1 MLPLTLQEIAQ
12 ATCARICNGN
22 AGATAAT
29 ISAMSDD
36 SRKVIPGSIFI
47 ALRGDRHD
55 AHDFL
60 PQVARGGAG
69 AILADREDKIRDL
82 PIPVLLVRDT
92 RKALGQLGHYVR
104 QKLKCRV
111 IAIGGSNGKTTTKH
125 LVGSVLAAQFKGTQS
140 PKSFNND
147 IGVPLTLLGASAA
160 DHYVVLELG
169 TNHPGEL
176 SPLSLIAEPQ
186 IAVITSIGEEHLEG
200 FIDLDGV
207 RREEASLV
215 DGLRPDGL
223 LIANGDDPKLL
234 DMVRSRYGRLI
245 TFGFGPENDLVVS
258 SVRCSLDGIRFSVSG
273 SETEFELPLPG
284 RHNASNALVA
294 VAIGREFGM
303 TDSAI
308 RDALSAC
315 SRPEMRMQLVRCN
328 GIAIL
333 NDAYNANPAS
343 MRAALQTLA
352 EGQVPGRRWAILGE
366 MLELGDAGEA
376 QHRQI
381 GLAAAASGLS
391 HLLCVA
397 GHAKAIADSA
407 IAGGMS
413 AKSVCFVPDAAA
425 AAQVAPQLIQP
436 GDTVLIKGSRGVKLE
451 VVASAIT
458 GRSLAESKL

>member
-12 ATCARICNGN
+12 ATSARICNGT
-22 AGATAAT
+22 AAATPAT
-29 ISAMSDD
+29 ISAISDD
-36 SRKVIPGSIFI
+36 SRKVILGSIFI
-47 ALRGDRHD
+47 ALRGERFD

-60 PQVARGGAG
+60 LQVAHDGAA

-82 PIPVLLVRDT
+82 PIPVLLVSDA
-92 RKALGQLGHYVR
+92 RKALGQLAHYVR

-147 IGVPLTLLGASAA
+147 IGVPLTVLGASPA
-160 DHYVVLELG
+160 DHYVILELG

-176 SPLSLIAEPQ
+176 SPLSLMSQPQ

-200 FIDLDGV
+200 FVDLEGV

-234 DMVRSRYGRLI
+234 ELVRPRCPKMI
-245 TFGFGPENDLVVS
+245 TFGFGPDNDLAAS
-258 SVRCSLDGIRFSVSG
+258 SVRCTLDGIHFHVSG
-273 SETEFELPLPG
+273 SETEFDLPLPG

-294 VAIGREFGM
+294 IAIGREFGM

-308 RDALSAC
+308 RDALAAC
-315 SRPEMRMQLVRCN
+315 SRPEMRMQLVRHN
-328 GIAIL
+328 GITIL

-352 EGQVPGRRWAILGE
+352 EAQVPGRRLAILGE
-366 MLELGDAGEA
+366 MRELGDAGEPEH
-376 QHRQI
+376 QRL

-391 HLLCVA
+391 RLLCVA
-397 GHAKAIADSA
+397 GHAKSIADSA
-407 IAGGMS
+407 IAAGMP
-413 AKSVCFVPDAAA
+413 AGNIHFVADAAA
-425 AAQVAPQLIQP
+425 AAQLAPQLIQP

-451 VVASAIT
+451 LVASAIT
-458 GRSLAESKL
+458 GNLPAGYKS